1 MAKRIGK
8 YRVSAK
14 EDAIY
19 QHDVTT
25 ATATTFKATD
35 YVSALGGVYVGA
47 DSDPG
52 TDNLVVDG
60 TSTLTGIVTATAGV
74 HNKNIVV
81 QSGVAAENLTSTASD
96 LIWIASTTQ
105 EGDITLPQATSG
117 NAGMVIKIIAGA
129 DWSSTAF
136 KLGFASGGST
146 VMFGD
151 LDMSS
156 HGSPTI
162 DTVETFPIT
171 DNAKNLVIDANAVA
185 TAGGAKGSVYTF
197 TYISANL
204 VHCYGRGIVTT
215 GTIATDA
222 TASVTGGI

>member
-1 MAKRIGK
+1 MAKK
-8 YRVSAK
+8 YWLGNNPNAQITDAEVTALGELSATELDLLDGSSAGTVVASK
-14 EDAIY
+14 AAIY
-19 QHDVTT
+19 
-25 ATATTFKATD
+25 
-35 YVSALGGVYVGA
+35 S
-47 DSDPG
+47 S
-52 TDNLVVDG
+52 
-60 TSTLTGIVTATAGV
+60 AGV
-74 HNKNIVV
+74 LPGIHSGITI
-81 QSGVAAENLTSTASD
+81 QSGTAAEDLTSTSAD

-105 EGDITLPQATSG
+105 AGSITLPQATTS

-129 DWSSTAF
+129 DWSTTAF

-162 DTVETFPIT
+162 DAIETFPIT
-171 DNAKNLVIDANAVA
+171 DSSKNLVIDADAVA

-197 TYISANL
+197 TYITTEL

>member
-1 MAKRIGK
+1 MGQADGK
-8 YRVSAK
+8 YWLANNPNAEITDAEVKALALMSQTEIEALDGASAGTVVASK
-14 EDAIY
+14 AAIY
-19 QHDVTT
+19 
-25 ATATTFKATD
+25 
-35 YVSALGGVYVGA
+35 SSNGNL
-47 DSDPG
+47 PG
-52 TDNLVVDG
+52 IHN
-60 TSTLTGIVTATAGV
+60 GIT
-74 HNKNIVV
+74 I
-81 QSGVAAENLTSTASD
+81 QSGTAAEDLTSTASD
-96 LIWIASTTQ
+96 LIWSASTTQ
-105 EGDITLPQATSG
+105 AGDITLPQAAAA

-129 DWSSTAF
+129 DWSTTAF

-162 DTVETFPIT
+162 DAIETFPIT
-171 DNAKNLVIDANAVA
+171 DNSKNLVIDANAVA
-185 TAGGAKGSVYTF
+185 TAGGAKGSMYTF

>member
-1 MAKRIGK
+1 MAAK
-8 YRVSAK
+8 YWLAGNPNAEISNAEVTALGELDATELDLLDGVSAG
-14 EDAIY
+14 
-19 QHDVTT
+19 T
-25 ATATTFKATD
+25 ATASKAAI
-35 YVSALGGVYVGA
+35 YGA
-47 DSDPG
+47 YKQLPG
-52 TDNLVVDG
+52 IRNN
-60 TSTLTGIVTATAGV
+60 VT
-74 HNKNIVV
+74 V
-81 QSGVAAENLTSTASD
+81 QSGTAAEDLTSTSAD
-96 LIWIASTTQ
+96 LIWIASTAQ
-105 EGDITLPQATSG
+105 AGSITLPQATTS

-129 DWSSTAF
+129 DWSTTAF

-162 DTVETFPIT
+162 DAIETFPIT
-171 DNAKNLVIDANAVA
+171 DSSKNLVIDADAVA

-197 TYISANL
+197 TYITTEL